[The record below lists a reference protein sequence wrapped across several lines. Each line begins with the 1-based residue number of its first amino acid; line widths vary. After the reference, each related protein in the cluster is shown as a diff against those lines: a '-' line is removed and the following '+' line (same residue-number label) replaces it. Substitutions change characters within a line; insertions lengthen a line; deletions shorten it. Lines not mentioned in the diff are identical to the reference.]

1 MHHITAILLVL
12 VAMAGGAFL
21 ALESTRL
28 FALGLAL
35 GLFVALAL
43 VRAAF
48 YAARETLLQAPHL
61 AALFW
66 RGLAVTSDTQH
77 TRRTALALTV
87 LLADQGNPER
97 ALVSTDL
104 RPAQTFDELAHALD
118 TLGDSIIE
126 LERISSLRRPGMWSG
141 LAELHENCERWRQQ
155 AEAPPAGEPET
166 ERAP

>member
-12 VAMAGGAFL
+12 AAMAGGALL
-21 ALESTRL
+21 ALEPTRL

-35 GLFVALAL
+35 GLFFALAL
-43 VRAAF
+43 VRVVF
-48 YAARETLLQAPHL
+48 YAARETLLQAPHV

-66 RGLAVTSDTQH
+66 RGLACASDTQH

-97 ALVSTDL
+97 ALVANDL
-104 RPAQTFDELAHALD
+104 RPAQTFDELAHAID
-118 TLGDSIIE
+118 VLGDSILE

-141 LAELHENCERWRQQ
+141 LAELHENCERWREQ
-155 AEAPPAGEPET
+155 AEAPGVTEA